1 MLRFV
6 RHAFFAIV
14 IGYIS
19 AQRASALITGGEG
32 NDPVHDPGWPAGVA
46 AVFNHPSRVAHW
58 EGPPF
63 GGGQSHAECRG
74 NAQVLNTVLRDFAKV
89 DTKSK
94 KVVIH
99 DGVGRSFWLNPNR
112 QPEKADNAKI
122 DWTFM
127 VWVPANWERF
137 GKVPG
142 RVGRA
147 PKEQKE
153 TDGPIDSPAQLD
165 VYTGGNI
172 KWADVVVPD
181 GIDVVDERLEAHGF
195 KTEDGTVIEGDLIDL
210 ADNKPVKGRVELQL
224 IEPQKTGGYRYTVTR
239 NTESNDKG
247 KWVVKKAPAGWY
259 QIVALAD
266 GYVPRVIGH
275 ARFDGQPGW
284 QTYKGGLSKP
294 TTVAGRVL
302 DEVGKPMSDVTVR
315 LMDVLSK
322 ESIYKSPD
330 EYKIKTGADGRFRF
344 ESVPVAK
351 SRVRVHKQG
360 YCRPGLG
367 EEITTPAENIELTMK
382 PSAQVLVK
390 IEFVTTRPEAYIVH
404 ITPEGGN
411 IVGSW
416 GGSGHIDE
424 KNEITFSDVPPG
436 RYTLVG
442 RPNPGSDKEQ
452 SAEITVDLVG
462 GETVEVP
469 LIAQ

>member
-1 MLRFV
+1 
-6 RHAFFAIV
+6 
-14 IGYIS
+14 
-19 AQRASALITGGEG
+19 
-32 NDPVHDPGWPAGVA
+32 
-46 AVFNHPSRVAHW
+46 
-58 EGPPF
+58 
-63 GGGQSHAECRG
+63 
-74 NAQVLNTVLRDFAKV
+74 
-89 DTKSK
+89 
-94 KVVIH
+94 
-99 DGVGRSFWLNPNR
+99 
-112 QPEKADNAKI
+112 
-122 DWTFM
+122 
-127 VWVPANWERF
+127 
-137 GKVPG
+137 
-142 RVGRA
+142 
-147 PKEQKE
+147 
-153 TDGPIDSPAQLD
+153 
-165 VYTGGNI
+165 
-172 KWADVVVPD
+172 
-181 GIDVVDERLEAHGF
+181 
-195 KTEDGTVIEGDLIDL
+195 
-210 ADNKPVKGRVELQL
+210 
-224 IEPQKTGGYRYTVTR
+224 
-239 NTESNDKG
+239 
-247 KWVVKKAPAGWY
+247 
-259 QIVALAD
+259 
-266 GYVPRVIGH
+266 
-275 ARFDGQPGW
+275 
-284 QTYKGGLSKP
+284 
-294 TTVAGRVL
+294 
-302 DEVGKPMSDVTVR
+302 
-315 LMDVLSK
+315 VLSK

-351 SRVRVHKQG
+351 TRVRVHKQG